1 MIRFVPVKWVVVA
14 VALLVGLP
22 FLALQHF
29 GEPNL
34 YGNFF
39 RSVTVAV
46 LLLTLIN
53 SLGLWRIFWRL
64 CPGWFNR
71 RIFPDLQGTYEGTLI
86 SNWNGGTE
94 IPGAKLIIRQ
104 TLLHIKVK
112 QITGESYSFS
122 KIADIVHFD
131 RDVNLF
137 KLFYIYFNEP
147 RDSVRDRSLPHIGAA
162 DLSINIRGREISL
175 EGRYFNDPK
184 IRATTGEMRFT
195 RVSREAEF

>member
-1 MIRFVPVKWVVVA
+1 MIRFIPVKWLVTA
-14 VALLVGLP
+14 IALLVGLP

-29 GEPNL
+29 GEPNP

-39 RSVTVAV
+39 RSVTIAV
-46 LLLTLIN
+46 LLLTVIN
-53 SLGLWRIFWRL
+53 SLGLWRVFWWL

-94 IPGAKLIIRQ
+94 IPGAKLIVRQ

-112 QITGESYSFS
+112 QITGESQSFS

-147 RDSVRDRSLPHIGAA
+147 RDLVRDHSLPHVGAA
-162 DLSINIRGREISL
+162 DLSICVRGKGISL

-184 IRATTGEMRFT
+184 IRTTTGEMHFT
-195 RVSREAEF
+195 RVSREADF